1 MSFVANIFSDQDR
14 RAIREAA
21 TWYARL
27 AAHTASASDRAGWAR
42 WHAADPAHARA
53 WHKVESIN
61 QRMAGVPAEI
71 GMPTLSARG
80 ASRRTVLRSAV
91 LVMATGSAAWL
102 ALRDTSWQG
111 LTADYRT
118 ATGERRSITLA
129 DGSHLMLN
137 TASSV
142 DVRFDDTQRLLSLHR
157 GEILIDTHADPQTR
171 ARPFLVRSPHGTA
184 LALGTRFLVRT
195 EPAWTQVTVLD
206 KAVRV
211 TQDAASPPVTLQAGQ
226 QLRFGPSQPDRVE
239 TAGLAADAWRNG
251 GLIAIDMPMGVL
263 LTELARY
270 RRGVLSWDP
279 ALDEMR
285 VSGAFPLDDTDQAL
299 AALENNFPIRVS
311 GVPPVWTRIGLR

>member
-1 MSFVANIFSDQDR
+1 MSFVASIFSDHDR

-80 ASRRTVLRSAV
+80 SSRRTVLRSAV

-118 ATGERRSITLA
+118 ATGESRSVTLA
-129 DGSHLMLN
+129 DGSQLMLN
-137 TASSV
+137 TASAV

-211 TQDAASPPVTLQAGQ
+211 TPNADPSSITLQAGQ
-226 QLRFGPSQPDRVE
+226 QLRFGPSQPGRVE
-239 TAGLAADAWRNG
+239 TAGLASDAWRNG

-263 LTELARY
+263 LTELTRY
-270 RRGVLSWDP
+270 RRGMLSWDS
-279 ALDEMR
+279 ALDKMP

-311 GVPPVWTRIGLR
+311 GVAPIWTRIGLR

>member
-1 MSFVANIFSDQDR
+1 MSFVASIFSDQDR

-61 QRMAGVPAEI
+61 QRMASVPADI

-80 ASRRTVLRSAV
+80 SSRRTVLRSAV
-91 LVMATGSAAWL
+91 LVMATGSAAWMAWRETPWQSL
-102 ALRDTSWQG
+102 A
-111 LTADYRT
+111 ADYRT
-118 ATGERRSITLA
+118 ATGERRSVRLT
-129 DGSHLMLN
+129 DGSQLMLN

-171 ARPFLVRSPHGTA
+171 TRPFLVRSPHGTA

-195 EPAWTQVTVLD
+195 EPGWTQVTVLD

-211 TQDAASPPVTLQAGQ
+211 TRDAASPPVTLQAGQ
-226 QLRFGPSQPDRVE
+226 QLRFGPSQPGQVDA
-239 TAGLAADAWRNG
+239 AGLAADAWRNG
-251 GLIAIDMPMGVL
+251 GLIAIDMPMGAL

-279 ALDEMR
+279 ALDNLP
-285 VSGAFPLDDTDQAL
+285 VSGAFPLDDTDRAL
-299 AALENNFPIRVS
+299 AALVNNFPIRIG
-311 GVPPVWTRIGLR
+311 GVPLVWTRIGMR